1 MDGSM
6 PDHIRPM
13 DEHGNDKNND
23 PIIRGIRIEID
34 GAVYEITKTTVKK
47 FAKNRQTGEL
57 VFKGNED
64 SYEIDGFPMK
74 KTEYQKWLAERGIT
88 EESLFCIVP
97 KTFISQIA
105 KNTSTAR
112 KTLMKL
118 SGYDPSG
125 FVENHPEYADV
136 ANMLKGHTP
145 DELKKKLN
153 GDLKRAKAT
162 IDLCQSSIGMLK
174 ELSADRETAE
184 SHEKAELEAEMA
196 RFQKCLDDKKQKLAD
211 ILADG
216 SPDIQSIVDKQNE
229 IVRKANE
236 SLMAKKAEE
245 QNIIMNLQKFAHEG
259 ELKLDGFKAE
269 FAECKKQYED
279 NCTAIADAEKKL
291 ADLRNASYDVQT
303 KCPTCGQFLPAEEV
317 DKAVKKLKEE
327 NRLAIEEAEKHK
339 AVLKKQLDYLAG
351 KMRQLQTAYKAQKG
365 ETETVYGQIEE
376 HKAFVFPAMKL
387 IDDIPEAKALDGEI
401 AKLKSRQQTIDILNG
416 DIRSLEDSVFKI
428 ERRIKEIDF
437 GAELKAREAE
447 ADKKRME
454 DQKAELAKAQAE
466 YGAIM
471 GTLDKLK
478 DFSMMSNRYLED
490 HINSFFTHFQFAL
503 FGETQSGEAYETC
516 QMLVDG
522 IPYGN
527 GLNHGDMI
535 LCEID
540 LAKGFQ
546 KMLNKDFPIIVDDS
560 ESLDEDRIPKLDNQL
575 IVLRRTDDKK
585 LTVSYGKEM

>member
-6 PDHIRPM
+6 PDRIRPT

-23 PIIRGIRIEID
+23 PIIRGISIEID

-47 FAKNRQTGEL
+47 FAKSRQTGEL

-97 KTFISQIA
+97 KTFVGQIA
-105 KNTSTAR
+105 KNTTTAR

-153 GDLKRAKAT
+153 ADLKRAKAT

-174 ELSADRETAE
+174 DLSADRVVAE
-184 SHEKAELEAEMA
+184 SPERAEVEAEMA
-196 RFQKCLDDKKQKLAD
+196 RFQKCLDDKSRKLAGIMAED
-211 ILADG
+211 V
-216 SPDIQSIVDKQNE
+216 PDIQNITYRQHE

-236 SLMAKKAEE
+236 SLMAQKAEE
-245 QNIIMNLQKFAHEG
+245 QNIIMNLQKLAHEG
-259 ELKLDGFKAE
+259 ELKLNGFKSE

-279 NCTAIADAEKKL
+279 NQNAIADARKKL
-291 ADLRNASYDVQT
+291 SEIVSATYAVAT
-303 KCPTCGQFLPAEEV
+303 TCPTCGQPLPEAEV
-317 DKAVKKLKEE
+317 TKAVKKLEEE
-327 NRLAIEEAEKHK
+327 NHKAEEEAEKQI
-339 AVLKKQLDYLAG
+339 AFLEKQLKYIAS
-351 KMRQLQTAYKAQKG
+351 KMRQLQTEYKAQKG
-365 ETETVYGQIEE
+365 ETEAVYGQIEE
-376 HKAFVFPAMKL
+376 HKAFVFPTMKTVS
-387 IDDIPEAKALDGEI
+387 DIPEAKALDDEI
-401 AKLKSRQQTIDILNG
+401 AKLQNRQQTIDILNN
-416 DIRSLEDSVFKI
+416 DIRSLEDSVFKL

-454 DQKAELAKAQAE
+454 DQKSELAKAQAE

-503 FGETQSGEAYETC
+503 FGETQSGEAFETC

-546 KMLNKDFPIIVDDS
+546 KMLGKDFPIIVDDA

-575 IVLRRTDDKK
+575 IVLRRTDDKE
-585 LTVSYGKEM
+585 LTVRKEK